1 MQYKYMLVNDADKD
15 NIQHNKLF
23 ATKQEANAYMLKHKL
38 HLYYLVYDLSTASC
52 VSNICDY

>member
-1 MQYKYMLVNDADKD
+1 MLVNDADKD